1 CDALILDLEDAVA
14 ADAKV
19 LARERAVT
27 AAGSS
32 AYGARIVAIRCNGL
46 DTPWGAQDLV
56 ALARAGAGAVV
67 VPKVGGAS
75 DVDRYVE
82 ALRSSGAPDDLAVW
96 PMVETPRAVV
106 AAGEIAAHPRVEVL
120 VVGTNDLLLELRAV
134 AVAGRAPLVA
144 HLAQVVLHAR
154 ANGVAVLDGV
164 FNDIGDADGFA
175 AECRQGVELGF
186 DGKTLIHPSQIEP
199 ANSAWSPSSAEV
211 AHARRVIETFAAA
224 EAQGQ
229 GVATLDGKMIENLHV
244 EIARRVLNADSAE
257 ETSR

>member
-1 CDALILDLEDAVA
+1 MSRLRSVLYLPASNERALDKARTLACDALILDLEDAVA

-106 AAGEIAAHPRVEVL
+106 ALKPGE
-120 VVGTNDLLLELRAV
+120 
-134 AVAGRAPLVA
+134 
-144 HLAQVVLHAR
+144 
-154 ANGVAVLDGV
+154 
-164 FNDIGDADGFA
+164 
-175 AECRQGVELGF
+175 
-186 DGKTLIHPSQIEP
+186 
-199 ANSAWSPSSAEV
+199 
-211 AHARRVIETFAAA
+211 
-224 EAQGQ
+224 
-229 GVATLDGKMIENLHV
+229 TLDV
-244 EIARRVLNADSAE
+244 
-257 ETSR
+257 